1 MNPMSEGVI
10 GVVDPEF
17 QEATEKEFPPAELRR
32 DENSIKGSREF
43 SDVQYCM
50 KNILILFVVLFS
62 FANHAICR
70 ERIPM
75 PTSKISIHNSDDY
88 TFMWWAHG
96 WRGEKIRCLQ
106 TSSYGMAM
114 DVERVAI
121 THFGRLPDPLPY
133 ERAVSQSN
141 DVVFDLPPAA
151 LELSIAVDGR
161 EYACTGGGHPR
172 LIESGRFLQRADIQD
187 LVFADSAGQILPVEG
202 RLEIIAWPDRLAI
215 LLEIAPDENRETCR
229 AVIRFTAD
237 GEVVEQASTVSHWAA
252 GETQAL
258 HAVLFQRA
266 PENEPVET
274 SVQAFEQNGENPLPV
289 TYDDARG
296 WHLID
301 LPANPVKQS
310 DKAHL
315 DRIRLNLENSGDSP
329 KAIRLNFAQHDKVP
343 TITGIVPLL
352 RDSLGNPTGIPV
364 QISKNWHQTK
374 GKTFLYQGP
383 WLHALTAVELPP
395 QSQIELEFCLARD
408 FWGELP
414 LASHAQ
420 LCLIGWGV
428 DQLWDQ
434 AAIGSWGESICYDPD
449 VCLNR
454 SVIDD
459 VRPLMVT
466 QMKTPDGKWGWTNN
480 VGGGDFL
487 VYFDR
492 DGDKQYL
499 TRMRS
504 AYLSQG
510 PNLTDVVYSG
520 VSADGKIAAT
530 MRVMTPRCDDL
541 NRAYHYF
548 RYDVLKPVEF
558 SRLAFYQVGADNYN
572 DHQFGKLA
580 RGDETGLLEEWVAQ
594 QGGLEYHRRGIPCPG
609 NAPWFSLHE
618 GVSKDE
624 KGGAWAN
631 RGLVI
636 RSWKARLGG
645 KEAPPTAASYGTQN
659 RPHSCNI
666 ELTPPPD
673 VTQLQPG
680 DFVEAWV
687 EFLVLPQSADDYY
700 GPNESLRGDLQS
712 NGNTWKPVFRQ
723 AAGNALQIETEN
735 GTLLRAYPPR
745 IEVGQN
751 REAEIAIAGGIGYLP
766 LTFSGLSDQR
776 GWQLLYRNTDG
787 EWITIDQSAFGN
799 DFWQIGREGN
809 GKYAVTFNVSL
820 DARDGV
826 TREKRFRLV
835 RGPQGD
841 Q

>member
-1 MNPMSEGVI
+1 PAYKQGQFQVQDPNAALAVALLDPQPGEHLLDLCSAPGGKATQAATAMDDRGRIVAADISPARLSRVHENAQRLGLNSLQTVVRDGTAPGEASFDRVLADVPCSATGVI
-10 GVVDPEF
+10 GRPPDVRWRR
-17 QEATEKEFPPAELRR
+17 EADQLPHLAARQRLLLERAYEHLKPGGVLVYSTCSLEEE
-32 DENSIKGSREF
+32 EN
-43 SDVQYCM
+43 
-50 KNILILFVVLFS
+50 
-62 FANHAICR
+62 
-70 ERIPM
+70 
-75 PTSKISIHNSDDY
+75 
-88 TFMWWAHG
+88 
-96 WRGEKIRCLQ
+96 EKIVEQFLAQ
-106 TSSYGMAM
+106 TPTA
-114 DVERVAI
+114 
-121 THFGRLPDPLPY
+121 
-133 ERAVSQSN
+133 Q
-141 DVVFDLPPAA
+141 
-151 LELSIAVDGR
+151 
-161 EYACTGGGHPR
+161 
-172 LIESGRFLQRADIQD
+172 LQRADIQD

-266 PENEPVET
+266 PENEPAET
-274 SVQAFEQNGENPLPV
+274 LVQAFARNGENPLSV

-301 LPANPVKQS
+301 LPANPVRHP
-310 DKAHL
+310 DRAHL

-835 RGPQGD
+835 RSPQGD

>member
-1 MNPMSEGVI
+1 MISWLI
-10 GVVDPEF
+10 
-17 QEATEKEFPPAELRR
+17 QK
-32 DENSIKGSREF
+32 NSIVSRI
-43 SDVQYCM
+43 S
-50 KNILILFVVLFS
+50 LILLAILFP
-62 FANHAICR
+62 FANHAISR
-70 ERIPM
+70 EIPLM
-75 PTSKISIHNSDDY
+75 PTSEASLHNPDDY

-106 TSSYGMAM
+106 TSSYGMAI
-114 DVERVAI
+114 DVERVAV
-121 THFGRLPDPLPY
+121 THFGRISSPLPY

-141 DVVFDLPPAA
+141 DVVFGLPPAV
-151 LELSIAVDGR
+151 LELTVAADGR
-161 EYACTGGGHPR
+161 EYSCTGGGHPR
-172 LIESGRFLQRADIQD
+172 LIESGRFLQRADIQA
-187 LVFADSAGQILPVEG
+187 LVFTDSSGQILPVES

-215 LLEIAPDENRETCR
+215 LLEIVPDEDLEAGR
-229 AVIRFTAD
+229 AAIRFTTGD
-237 GEVVEQASTVSHWAA
+237 EVVEQETSGSHWAA
-252 GETQAL
+252 GETQSL
-258 HAVLFQRA
+258 QAVLFQVA
-266 PENEPVET
+266 PEGEPTEI
-274 SVQAFEQNGENPLPV
+274 SVRAFAQNDDNPLPV
-289 TYDDARG
+289 TYDGARG

-301 LPANPVKQS
+301 LPSSPVGHP
-310 DKAHL
+310 DRADL
-315 DRIRLNLENSGDSP
+315 DRIRLNLKNDEDSP
-329 KAIRLNFAQHDKVP
+329 QTVRLNFAQQDNVP
-343 TITGIVPLL
+343 AITGIVPLL

-374 GKTFLYQGP
+374 GKTFLYQGA
-383 WLHALTAVELPP
+383 WLHALTALELPP
-395 QSQIELEFCLARD
+395 HSRTDLEFCLVRN
-408 FWGELP
+408 FWGQLP

-466 QMKTPDGKWGWTNN
+466 QMNRPGGKWGWTNN

-492 DGDKQYL
+492 EGDKQYL
-499 TRMRS
+499 TRMRT

-541 NRAYHYF
+541 NRAYHFF
-548 RYDVLKPVEF
+548 RYDVLEPVEF

-580 RGDETGLLEEWVAQ
+580 RGDETGLLEEWDAR
-594 QGGLEYHRRGIPCPG
+594 QGGLEYHRSGIPCPG

-618 GVSKDE
+618 GISKDE

-645 KEAPPTAASYGTQN
+645 REAPPIAASYGTQN
-659 RPHSCNI
+659 GPHSCNV
-666 ELTPPPD
+666 ELTPPPK

-680 DFVEAWV
+680 DFVEAQV
-687 EFLVLPQSADDYY
+687 ELLVLPQSADDYY
-700 GPNESLRGDLQS
+700 GPNKNLREDLQG

-723 AAGNALQIETEN
+723 AVGNALRIEVEN
-735 GTLLRAYPPR
+735 GTLLRGYPPR
-745 IEVGQN
+745 IQVDSNQS
-751 REAEIAIAGGIGYLP
+751 AEIAVTGGVGYLP
-766 LTFSGLSDQR
+766 LTFSGLSDYR
-776 GWQLLYRNTDG
+776 DWQLLRGDADG
-787 EWITIDQSAFGN
+787 KWTAVDQSAFGN
-799 DFWQIGREGN
+799 DFWQIDREEGGN
-809 GKYAVTFNVSL
+809 YSITFNVSL
-820 DARDGV
+820 DTQDGKIG
-826 TREKRFRLV
+826 EKQFRLV
-835 RGPQGD
+835 KNKRD
-841 Q
+841 DL